1 MKIAKVRSEMVDDH
15 STPIERSERR
25 ARPSRGPFRAPQ
37 PHLRWLESTLERALG
52 LEHGANIFPLLHI
65 LLYYTL
71 LLILVFGLVASPW
84 LVAAIWLL
92 TVLGNYSLTIGV
104 LHMHSHRK
112 LFVWRPG
119 NRVTEFLLCLPCG
132 LSYPIMK
139 YIHVHLHHRYSDGE
153 GDPTSTKGYRSGW
166 RAVWYWLRYPVVC
179 HLHTVA
185 GLFARDAVP
194 GWRRL
199 RVQYI
204 LDTSAVIA
212 VAIVYGYFD
221 LKGMLLIY
229 VLPMVIVSVNI
240 GYFAWLTHA

>member
-1 MKIAKVRSEMVDDH
+1 
-15 STPIERSERR
+15 
-25 ARPSRGPFRAPQ
+25 
-37 PHLRWLESTLERALG
+37 
-52 LEHGANIFPLLHI
+52 
-65 LLYYTL
+65 
-71 LLILVFGLVASPW
+71 
-84 LVAAIWLL
+84 
-92 TVLGNYSLTIGV
+92 
-104 LHMHSHRK
+104 
-112 LFVWRPG
+112 
-119 NRVTEFLLCLPCG
+119 
-132 LSYPIMK
+132 MK

-179 HLHTVA
+179 HRHTLA

-221 LKGMLLIY
+221 LRGMLLFY

-240 GYFAWLTHA
+240 GYFAWLTHAPADDGPINGSINTTSNLMNLLIHNQGHHAPHHRYPGLHWTQLPDHLDMMKAVDDELIVPYWVTLDSALRILKPRSFRNPNYGRKWKERYTRSVAKGNNRLSFLPYFGWVRR